1 MDSYF
6 LSEGRDL
13 INNEFGSDYNTYY
26 SILQLI
32 ASGLNH
38 RSDIDGALQKD
49 SGVYLLNLE
58 NNFGMA
64 SRIRPIL
71 ASPNPIGSID
81 AVSGKHGSITVN
93 GWAIDPDNGGAT
105 VEVHVYLFSSETETD
120 LAKAV
125 KTFENG
131 QVVIIK
137 NGIKYNAMGAQL

>member
-1 MDSYF
+1 MNKLKLFSLF
-6 LSEGRDL
+6 AAML
-13 INNEFGSDYNTYY
+13 FA
-26 SILQLI
+26 
-32 ASGLNH
+32 ASMW
-38 RSDIDGALQKD
+38 A
-49 SGVYLLNLE
+49 
-58 NNFGMA
+58 A
-64 SRIRPIL
+64 
-71 ASPNPIGSID
+71 NPIGSID

-137 NGIKYNAMGAQL
+137 NGIKYNAMGVRL